1 MASKFDQWVNKRLG
15 KENDFDGQYGAQCFD
30 LFNFYANEL
39 FGVPSS
45 ELFDYTYAKELY
57 TNFHGTIMT
66 SKFQKIAN
74 TASFIPKEGDVMVW
88 SEQINASG
96 DPPAGHVAI
105 CMKIMREPSVT
116 YKTA

>member
-1 MASKFDQWVNKRLG
+1 MASKFDQWVSKRLG

-45 ELFDYTYAKELY
+45 ELFSYTYAKELY

-66 SKFQKIAN
+66 SKFKKIAN
-74 TASFIPKEGDVMVW
+74 TASFVPKKRRRNGVV
-88 SEQINASG
+88 
-96 DPPAGHVAI
+96 
-105 CMKIMREPSVT
+105 
-116 YKTA
+116 